1 MDFAFSKEEEDYQ
14 RQVRRFMEATLTPE
28 RRRRGRDL
36 RDQQW
41 SDRDLEREFKRDL
54 SEAGLTGYSL
64 PAEHGGRGIPGAYN
78 AILSY
83 EAAYARAPGVYHS
96 VYIIGPSL
104 SAFGSEEQRRFFL
117 PKIARGEVEFLL
129 GYSEPGA
136 GSDLAG
142 VETRAVADGD
152 EYVINGQKSF
162 STHAQRTEYAWMIA
176 RTNPD
181 VPRHRGLSLFVIPM
195 TTEGITV
202 RPIPTVAGW
211 DHAEVFFE
219 DVRVPKTALVGE
231 QDRGWYHLMTAIDF
245 ERSGFLYYGEAQRL
259 FDELLDFCRSTRRN
273 GAPLTKDPLVRRQLA
288 RMRDGDRRGVASDE
302 AHRLAPAIGAGA
314 QHRGQHQQGVGHGDD
329 PAHLPRGHADH
340 GPLRRAAAHQ
350 PAPARPRSARLRPPR
365 NDPQPRLHRR
375 QRGPAQ
381 HHRAARPRHAAR
393 VRLGCRGNAAA
404 TLD

>member
-1 MDFAFSKEEEDYQ
+1 M
-14 RQVRRFMEATLTPE
+14 
-28 RRRRGRDL
+28 
-36 RDQQW
+36 
-41 SDRDLEREFKRDL
+41 
-54 SEAGLTGYSL
+54 
-64 PAEHGGRGIPGAYN
+64 
-78 AILSY
+78 
-83 EAAYARAPGVYHS
+83 
-96 VYIIGPSL
+96 
-104 SAFGSEEQRRFFL
+104 
-117 PKIARGEVEFLL
+117 L

-181 VPRHRGLSLFVIPM
+181 VPRHRGFSLFVIPM

-202 RPIPTVAGW
+202 RPIPTIAGW

-259 FDELLDFCRSTRRN
+259 FDELLDFCRSTRKN
-273 GAPLTKDPLVRRQLA
+273 GAPLTKDPLVRRKLA
-288 RMRDGDRRGVASDE
+288 RMRTEIDAGLRSDE

-329 PAHLPRGHADH
+329 PAHLPRGHPDH
-340 GPLRRAAAHQ
+340 GPLRLAAAHE

-365 NDPQPRLHRR
+365 NDPQPRPPSAPTRSSATSSR
-375 QRGPAQ
+375 SAASAC
-381 HHRAARPRHAAR
+381 RAGER
-393 VRLGCRGNAAA
+393 
-404 TLD
+404 

>member
-1 MDFAFSKEEEDYQ
+1 MDFAFSKEEEEYQ

-117 PKIARGEVEFLL
+117 PKIARGEVEFML

-142 VETRAVADGD
+142 VETRAVVDGD
-152 EYVINGQKSF
+152 EYVINGQKAF

-202 RPIPTVAGW
+202 RPIPTIAGW

-259 FDELLDFCRSTRRN
+259 FDELLDFCRSTRKN
-273 GAPLTKDPLVRRQLA
+273 GAPLTKDPLVRRKLA
-288 RMRDGDRRGVASDE
+288 RMRTEIDAGLRLMKRIVWLQQSGQAPNTEASINKVWATEMIRRICRVGTQIMGHYGALLPMSP
-302 AHRLAPAIGAGA
+302 HLPGLGQPAYGHLETIRSPVSIGANEVQRNIIA
-314 QHRGQHQQGVGHGDD
+314 QRGLGM
-329 PAHLPRGHADH
+329 PRG
-340 GPLRRAAAHQ
+340 
-350 PAPARPRSARLRPPR
+350 
-365 NDPQPRLHRR
+365 
-375 QRGPAQ
+375 
-381 HHRAARPRHAAR
+381 
-393 VRLGCRGNAAA
+393 
-404 TLD
+404 